1 MKKMQYVLVILFLSF
16 TIFSCAKKSSDESS
30 STTEI
35 EGTWQT
41 SCYNTSGT
49 TYKLQKLTVTGTN
62 FTHTNEF
69 HSDSSCATDYV
80 LWVNSWGSL
89 SIGEERSGG
98 SGHQFTLTLSDI
110 TFTSQTSD
118 DVTWNN
124 NNSWCG
130 LTGWEINTA
139 QSVAGKTCGL
149 GWTISAIGTAYY
161 GIYILDGS
169 KLFWTLSSDA
179 YNDSVPTGDND
190 TFTKQ

>member
-1 MKKMQYVLVILFLSF
+1 MKNFYIILILFFSF
-16 TIFSCAKKSSDESS
+16 TIYSCAKKSDSSSSS
-30 STTEI
+30 STTEL

-41 SCYNTSGT
+41 PCHLSGS
-49 TYKLQKLTVTGTN
+49 YYRIKKLTVSGTN
-62 FTHTNEF
+62 WTDTAEY

-130 LTGWEINTA
+130 LTGWEINTP
-139 QSVAGKTCGL
+139 QSAAGKTCGASSFIWATGL
-149 GWTISAIGTAYY
+149 AVYGTYL
-161 GIYILDGS
+161 LDGS
-169 KLFWTLSSDA
+169 KLFWAVSSSA
-179 YNDSVPTGDND
+179 YPSSVDVGDNE

>member
-41 SCYNTSGT
+41 SCYNSSGT
-49 TYKLQKLTVTGTN
+49 IYKLQKFTVTGTN
-62 FTHTNEF
+62 VTYTNEY

-118 DVTWNN
+118 AVTWEN

-130 LTGWEINTA
+130 LTGWEINTPV
-139 QSVAGKTCGL
+139 SVQGKTCGSETQFAT
-149 GWTISAIGTAYY
+149 GKVVY
-161 GIYILDGS
+161 GDYLLDGNN
-169 KLFWTLSSDA
+169 LYWTFDPDNYPTVNSD
-179 YNDSVPTGDND
+179 YR

>member
-1 MKKMQYVLVILFLSF
+1 MKNFYIILILFFSF
-16 TIFSCAKKSSDESS
+16 TIYSCAKKSDSS
-30 STTEI
+30 STTATNTEI

-41 SCYNTSGT
+41 SCYSSGSI
-49 TYKLQKLTVTGTN
+49 YLLQKLTVTGTN
-62 FTHTNEF
+62 FTHKNEY

-80 LWVNSWGSL
+80 MWVNSWGSL

-130 LTGWEINTA
+130 LTGWEINTPV
-139 QSVAGKTCGL
+139 SVPGKTCGSETQYFT
-149 GWTISAIGTAYY
+149 GKVVY
-161 GIYILDGS
+161 GDYLLDGNN
-169 KLFWTLSSDA
+169 LYWAFDPDN
-179 YNDSVPTGDND
+179 YPTVNSNYR

>member
-1 MKKMQYVLVILFLSF
+1 MKKMQYLLVILFLSF

-41 SCYNTSGT
+41 SCNSSGT
-49 TYKLQKLTVTGTN
+49 IYKLQKLTVTGTN
-62 FTHTNEF
+62 FTHTNEY

-130 LTGWEINTA
+130 LTGWEINTPV
-139 QSVAGKTCGL
+139 SVQGKTCGSETQFAT
-149 GWTISAIGTAYY
+149 GKVVY
-161 GIYILDGS
+161 GDYLLDGNNLYWTFDPDNYPTVNSNYRTFS
-169 KLFWTLSSDA
+169 K
-179 YNDSVPTGDND
+179 
-190 TFTKQ
+190 Q

>member
-1 MKKMQYVLVILFLSF
+1 MKKMLYVLVILFLSF

-41 SCYNTSGT
+41 SCYNSSGT
-49 TYKLQKLTVTGTN
+49 NYKLQKFTVTGTN
-62 FTHTNEF
+62 VTHTNEY

-130 LTGWEINTA
+130 LTGWEINTP
-139 QSVAGKTCGL
+139 QSVAGKTCGASSFIWATGL
-149 GWTISAIGTAYY
+149 AVYGTYL
-161 GIYILDGS
+161 LDGS
-169 KLFWTLSSDA
+169 KLFWAVSSSA
-179 YNDSVPTGDND
+179 YPSSVDVGDNE